1 MEQPLQPPVA
11 TAPETA
17 VAPATADVIEV
28 WQEPTPSVAVEVN
41 PRTGE
46 PRRPALIWASTIAGL
61 SAVAVMV
68 ATLLWSYWNAVTAF
82 SGAAWLFGLV
92 SAPKPGIQV
101 ALVAGVT
108 VVTVVAAAAAAITAY
123 YGWWGY
129 AWTRISAIVSAL
141 TSGLML
147 LLNPVGWAAIGLTI
161 IAGALLWLPPAARF
175 FAEWRQVRHPEISF
189 GAPVTSVHYGPLP
202 KYRRS

>member
-1 MEQPLQPPVA
+1 MEQRPQPPVA
-11 TAPETA
+11 TEPETA
-17 VAPATADVIEV
+17 GAPAADVIEA
-28 WQEPTPSVAVEVN
+28 WQEQTLAVAVAVN

-46 PRRPALIWASTIAGL
+46 PRRPALIWVSTITGL

-68 ATLLWSYWNAVTAF
+68 ATLLWSYWNAVTDF
-82 SGAAWLFGLV
+82 SRAAWVFGLV
-92 SAPKPGIQV
+92 SDPKPGIQV
-101 ALVAGVT
+101 ALVAAVT
-108 VVTVVAAAAAAITAY
+108 LATVVAAAATAITAY

-129 AWTRISAIVSAL
+129 SWTRVSAIVSAF
-141 TSGLML
+141 TSALML

-161 IAGALLWLPPAARF
+161 IAGALLWLPRVGRF
-175 FAEWRQVRHPEISF
+175 FSEWRQVRHPEISF